1 MKNIILLFLVL
12 TNFFSL
18 GQDSA
23 CKHKVTSGET
33 LYAIS
38 RKYDTELSELKKLNK
53 DLTSQLSL
61 DQEIIVPCNRNLPA
75 TVVSTSVITLE
86 EVVPVTDEFNGNFIF
101 HTIVKGE
108 TVYSLTNKFGI
119 SETQFYTHNPDVKRN
134 GLKVNGVVMLYQ
146 KDKTSEDEQLIDKH
160 FLKVKSIGN
169 LNVFNPDSNKLED
182 SSFVN
187 IAVMLPFQFERNI
200 EFLKKFK
207 DEQEPQLYSKT
218 KIFLELYQGIKMA
231 VDSVV
236 ESGLN
241 VQLFVFDTKADTS
254 EIRSIINQP
263 VIQHMDLII
272 GPGFTNTFV
281 FAANLLRNQ
290 SIPMIS
296 PFSKKEAVL
305 KGNPFSIRIIPS
317 EKSHFKAIGKYV
329 SENFLDQNIIIAT
342 QDSNDRANA
351 KLIQREIIANSLL
364 IDSSDTVIPKITQ
377 GIYIPIE
384 NLKDSAQNI
393 IILAN
398 NKEAFAS
405 KIVAKL
411 VPQSSKK
418 VIKLFGLDD
427 LKEYKN
433 IEVDYW
439 DSLNIHISSSNDVKY
454 GYPLADNFIHQY
466 FKKYYSEPSS
476 YAFTGYDF
484 TLIVLNQLLYD
495 RKYAHNKLV
504 GSYFVGGLR
513 DYEFKYNGDN
523 NGISNNSVFVYKYS
537 NFKLIKLN
545 D

>member
-1 MKNIILLFLVL
+1 MKNLILLFLVL
-12 TNFFSL
+12 TTFFSF
-18 GQDSA
+18 GQESA
-23 CKHKVTSGET
+23 CIHKVASGET

-38 RKYDTELSELKKLNK
+38 RKYATKPADLKKLNK
-53 DLTSQLSL
+53 GLTSSLSL
-61 DQEIIVPCNRNLPA
+61 DQEIIVPCNGNQPIA
-75 TVVSTSVITLE
+75 PVVTSL
-86 EVVPVTDEFNGNFIF
+86 EVVPAPDEFKGNFIF

-108 TVYSLTNKFGI
+108 TIYSLTNKFGL
-119 SETQFYTHNPDVKRN
+119 SEAQFYNANPDVKRD
-134 GLKVNGVVMLYQ
+134 GLKVNGVVLLYQ
-146 KDKTSEDEQLIDKH
+146 KDKTSEDEQLIDRH
-160 FLKVKSIGN
+160 FLKLNNTGE
-169 LNVFNPDSNKLED
+169 LNVFNPDLNELED
-182 SSFVN
+182 SSIVN

-207 DEQEPQLYSKT
+207 DEQEPQLYNKT

-231 VDSVV
+231 VDSAV

-290 SIPMIS
+290 GIPMIS

-305 KGNPFSIRIIPS
+305 KGNPSAIRIVPS

-329 SENFLDQNIIIAT
+329 SENLLDQNIIIAM
-342 QDSNDRANA
+342 QDENDQANA
-351 KLIQREIIANSLL
+351 NVIQREIIANSLL
-364 IDSSDTVIPKITQ
+364 IDSLDTVIPKITQ
-377 GIYIPIE
+377 GIYVPIE
-384 NLKDSAQNI
+384 NLKDSVQNI

-439 DSLNIHISSSNDVKY
+439 DSLNIHISSSNEVKY
-454 GYPLADNFIHQY
+454 GYPLADNFIRQY
-466 FKKYYSEPSS
+466 FKMYYSEPSS

-484 TLIVLNQLLYD
+484 TLIVLNQLLYNQ
-495 RKYAHNKLV
+495 KYAHNKLV